1 MTDQQLCDIY
11 RKATGIELAGN
22 QRGLEQGH
30 AFIEALFDALP
41 VAGYLDPDGTLHT
54 EEWEA
59 SADCEEVFRRPE

>member
-30 AFIEALFDALP
+30 AFVKALFDMLP
-41 VAGYLDPDGTLHT
+41 VADYTPEFEPLY
-54 EEWEA
+54 
-59 SADCEEVFRRPE
+59 RRPE

>member
-41 VAGYLDPDGTLHT
+41 IADTTPDFEPLY
-54 EEWEA
+54 
-59 SADCEEVFRRPE
+59 RRPD